1 MSSNEMILTEIL
13 ITVNISY
20 DVNLKY
26 VTIYLQYVF
35 RNMVVFKSYI

>member
-26 VTIYLQYVF
+26 VTIYLCV
-35 RNMVVFKSYI
+35 S

>member
-35 RNMVVFKSYI
+35 RNMVVFKTYI